1 MLVICALVII
11 FLSIFVNILILK
23 KDIKESVVN
32 QQRIIDKQEKMHLT
46 AIQEIEK
53 AQNQSA
59 AQAKEIQSIWNEIK
73 KLKSDAN
80 ELLSNHQRVIDK
92 QAKMLLTATQE
103 IEKVQIQSA
112 TQTKE
117 IQSLKVA
124 LEETRRELDFYKNIE
139 EDSGNLNLNSDNQER
154 TEALET
160 IEQQIS
166 AATDCSKDSAP
177 NKDNQEVRLDDEQS
191 FAREEMEKSHRNFFI
206 TGKAGTGKSFLLN
219 AFRKTTS
226 KKYIVL
232 APTGIAALNVEGAT
246 LHSTF
251 GYDNLVKLDIDSI
264 SENTIVLKSEKKKIL
279 QSVNTII
286 IDEISMVSADTFEKI
301 DRILKI
307 INNNNKPFGGKQILL
322 FGDLFQLPPVTKVA
336 ETKYMNDKYGGIYFF
351 CSNAYKNGHFT
362 FYELETNHRQK
373 EDSAYFELLNHIR
386 DGNTTDADIATL
398 NSRVDHDL
406 SIYDRFTL
414 LLPNKA
420 DVEAEN
426 RKHLDK
432 LDSKEYVYPAK
443 IILDKYPD
451 KTHDLDKTFPITNQ
465 LRLKKGALVMMVVN
479 DPNHRWVNGTLGIIR
494 KLTESSILVAIN
506 KQVYEVFPC
515 DFSQQEVTYKDKD
528 GTIQYEDILKI
539 SQYPLV
545 LAYAI
550 TIHKSQGQTYQNIVC
565 DIDRCFT
572 NGQAYVA
579 LSRCT
584 SLNGL
589 HLKQSVSKSSIM
601 VDHIVLDFYNAQT
614 LPF

>member
-1 MLVICALVII
+1 MVLAICALIII
-11 FLSIFVNILILK
+11 FLSIYINILILK
-23 KDIKESVVN
+23 KDIKESAMN
-32 QQRIIDKQEKMHLT
+32 QKRIIDTAMQEIEKTQNQSTAQSKEIQLIWNKIEKLTSDAKESSSNHQRIIDKQEKMLLT
-46 AIQEIEK
+46 ARQEIEK
-53 AQNQSA
+53 IQTQSA
-59 AQAKEIQSIWNEIK
+59 AQA
-73 KLKSDAN
+73 
-80 ELLSNHQRVIDK
+80 
-92 QAKMLLTATQE
+92 
-103 IEKVQIQSA
+103 
-112 TQTKE
+112 KE

-154 TEALET
+154 IEVLET
-160 IEQQIS
+160 IEQQII
-166 AATDCSKDSAP
+166 AAADCSKDSVP
-177 NKDNQEVRLDDEQS
+177 DKDNPEVRLDDEQS
-191 FAREEMEKSHRNFFI
+191 FARKEMEKSHRNFFI
-206 TGKAGTGKSFLLN
+206 TGKAGTGKSFLLD

-226 KKYIVL
+226 KKHIVL
-232 APTGIAALNVEGAT
+232 APTGIAALNVKGAT

-251 GYDNLVKLDIDSI
+251 GYDNLSKLDIDSI
-264 SENTIVLKSEKKKIL
+264 SENTIQLKSEKKKIL

-301 DRILKI
+301 DRILKV
-307 INNNNKPFGGKQILL
+307 INHNNKPFGGKQILL

-373 EDSAYFELLNHIR
+373 EDSAYFELLNRIR

-398 NSRVDHDL
+398 NSRVIRDL

-414 LLPNKA
+414 LLPNKTN
-420 DVEAEN
+420 VEAEN

-465 LRLKKGALVMMVVN
+465 LRLKKGAPVMMVAN

-494 KLTESSILVAIN
+494 KLTDSSIFVAIN

-515 DFSQQEVTYKDKD
+515 DFSQQEATYED

-589 HLKQSVSKSSIM
+589 HLRQSVSKSSIM